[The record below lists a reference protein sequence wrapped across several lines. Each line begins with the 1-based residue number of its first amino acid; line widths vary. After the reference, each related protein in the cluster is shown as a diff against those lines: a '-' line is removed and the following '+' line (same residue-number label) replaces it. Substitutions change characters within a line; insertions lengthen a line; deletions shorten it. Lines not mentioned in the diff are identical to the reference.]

1 MEVYQLLDKITFN
14 YMGRRPRL
22 NKLLYSEWLY
32 KLLLGHKK
40 SLGSLN
46 YTYCTDDELLDINRT
61 YLSHD
66 YYTDIITFDL
76 SEEKGL
82 IEGDIYISIDRVKD
96 NAKLNSVLFETELKR
111 VMAHGL
117 LHLIGFKDKSTKE
130 ISDMREA
137 ENQALWLW
145 EKSMF
150 HVKPH

>member
-1 MEVYQLLDKITFN
+1 MVNLFFEDVEILGLDPEFFI
-14 YMGRRPRL
+14 
-22 NKLLYSEWLY
+22 SWLSDCCDTE
-32 KLLLGHKK
+32 GK
-40 SLGSLN
+40 SLEEVNLIFCS
-46 YTYCTDDELLDINRT
+46 DEYLLQKNIEF
-61 YLSHD
+61 LQHD

-117 LHLIGFKDKSTKE
+117 LHLIGFKDKSKKE

-137 ENQALWLW
+137 ENQALLLW